1 MYIGVW
7 AFSINVWSNF
17 ILTDHTKHYE
27 ITHILWLL
35 WLQLTLVL
43 KEVEDLKQQ
52 AISSQEKWEYE
63 KLRLKED
70 M

>member
-1 MYIGVW
+1 MV
-7 AFSINVWSNF
+7 
-17 ILTDHTKHYE
+17 LR
-27 ITHILWLL
+27 
-35 WLQLTLVL
+35 LQLTQAL

-52 AISSQEKWEYE
+52 VISSQENWEYE